1 MTINEVNYGYYPQ
14 VHKQSDIPGRST
26 RICYADNENVPP
38 EKRGKEISDEDYKKL
53 QEQKLG
59 SVKYFKAPKPETVKK
74 YVTAFEEW
82 LEKYVSRPHKYDLDR
97 IKDNT
102 DMALDFIDN
111 LNSNPNANNNT
122 SSYDV
127 RA

>member
-1 MTINEVNYGYYPQ
+1 MTIIAVNSGYYPQ
-14 VHKQSDIPGRST
+14 VHKQSDIPGRSA

-38 EKRGKEISDEDYKKL
+38 QKRGKEISDEDYKKL

-74 YVTAFEEW
+74 CVTAFEEW
-82 LEKYVSRPHKYDLDR
+82 LERYTSKPHRCDFNQ

-102 DMALDFIDN
+102 NMALDFIDN
-111 LNSNPNANNNT
+111 LNYNPNTNNNT

>member
-1 MTINEVNYGYYPQ
+1 MSQLPPADRIRHLLTFSNDTQKIRSRHFIPYHEFF
-14 VHKQSDIPGRST
+14 SD
-26 RICYADNENVPP
+26 N
-38 EKRGKEISDEDYKKL
+38 
-53 QEQKLG
+53 
-59 SVKYFKAPKPETVKK
+59 FKAPKPETVKK

-102 DMALDFIDN
+102 DIALDFIDN
-111 LNSNPNANNNT
+111 LNNNPNANNNT